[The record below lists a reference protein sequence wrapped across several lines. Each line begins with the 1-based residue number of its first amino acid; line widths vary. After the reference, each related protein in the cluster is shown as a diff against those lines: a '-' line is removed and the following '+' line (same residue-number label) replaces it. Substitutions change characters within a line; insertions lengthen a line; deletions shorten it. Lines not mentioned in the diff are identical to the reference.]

1 MVSKLN
7 YFTVKEYLSP
17 YYSPKTILDQQP
29 LYYNKHD
36 TLPFGWCV
44 QENND
49 KIRKIQMFC
58 GKLTAFTYNHWIKYK
73 VEMRYFI
80 YTVTELLQE
89 GKLFKFQFLRQ

>member
-49 KIRKIQMFC
+49 KNPKNSNVLWKIDGIYLQSLDKIQGGNEVFYIHSHRIITR
-58 GKLTAFTYNHWIKYK
+58 GEI
-73 VEMRYFI
+73 V
-80 YTVTELLQE
+80 
-89 GKLFKFQFLRQ
+89 